1 MRHSAARIGEKPRQ
15 VIRFRVPTDDTTT
28 TTYWIDF
35 YPDRDGQQIEPRL
48 KTRGFKKNTPGV
60 YKRVQ
65 DEWWGI
71 DTHEQDRVAQESQ
84 GLIADRTTEH
94 LASSDRGIIMM
105 RKMVRDSIDAVRQG
119 KDPIGVIRDRG
130 KLLLALSQLNYTVSN
145 AREGFFMIRVI
156 PIIVAL
162 LELLTFDAPTTIAA
176 AAESLEQLVA
186 AGKREGEVTLIS
198 SASTFGGKKGFSDL
212 EAAFNKKYGLRVKV
226 NLSPGPNMPQVASRV
241 LTELKAGIKSSTD
254 LYLGSDSTF
263 AALHKENALQKIPW
277 SGIFPWVTKEME
289 ITPQESLLVYASFHG
304 IIYNSNSIP
313 KDKAPKNYEDL
324 IDPALS
330 PTWAGKLAIPAYT
343 HWLVRVSSMWG
354 KEKVLAYAK
363 KLATLAGGRLRQGE
377 EERIVS
383 GEFPIMASTGG
394 ALESMWKWQAKGA
407 PLVGLPG
414 SMPPTSSYYQ
424 LGVPKNSAHP
434 NLAKL
439 FVAFMVS
446 KEGQAIVEKHD
457 YRSSYLVEGTGM
469 SKYVRSNKLKLQDP
483 KELVELF
490 LKDDWALEEELNK
503 ILLR

>member
-1 MRHSAARIGEKPRQ
+1 M
-15 VIRFRVPTDDTTT
+15 V
-28 TTYWIDF
+28 
-35 YPDRDGQQIEPRL
+35 
-48 KTRGFKKNTPGV
+48 
-60 YKRVQ
+60 
-65 DEWWGI
+65 
-71 DTHEQDRVAQESQ
+71 
-84 GLIADRTTEH
+84 
-94 LASSDRGIIMM
+94 RGI
-105 RKMVRDSIDAVRQG
+105 V
-119 KDPIGVIRDRG
+119 
-130 KLLLALSQLNYTVSN
+130 LNILFLQIF
-145 AREGFFMIRVI
+145 RLG
-156 PIIVAL
+156 
-162 LELLTFDAPTTIAA
+162 APATT
-176 AAESLEQLVA
+176 AAETLDQLLA
-186 AGKREGEVTLIS
+186 AGKKEGEVTLLA

-212 EAAFNKKYGLRVKV
+212 EAAFNKKFGLQVKV
-226 NLSPGPNMPQVASRV
+226 NLAGGPNMPQVASRL
-241 LTELKAGIKSSTD
+241 LTELKAGAKSSTD
-254 LYLGSDSTF
+254 FYLGSDSTF
-263 AALHKENALQKIPW
+263 AALHKQNALQKVNW
-277 SGIFPWVTKEME
+277 AGIFPWATKEME
-289 ITPQESLLVYASFHG
+289 ITPEESLLVYASFHG
-304 IIYNSNSIP
+304 IIYNSNAIP
-313 KDKAPKNYEDL
+313 KDKAPRSYEDL
-324 IDPALS
+324 IDPALA

-343 HWLVRVSSMWG
+343 HWLVRVSSTWG

-446 KEGQAIVEKHD
+446 KEAQAIIEKHD

-469 SKYVRSNKLKLQDP
+469 AKYVRSNKLKLQDP
-483 KELVELF
+483 KELTDLF